1 MKLKSNVC
9 WTITRCCFF
18 YHFFSFQLDI
28 VVAEDIF
35 PVMVKDGLVTS
46 HPVSPKLNHP
56 DEIAESFDQ
65 ISYNKVSHE
74 NCMTQTYPCNV
85 YLHIKF
91 SQL

>member
-1 MKLKSNVC
+1 MTLPRNDIKKRQC
-9 WTITRCCFF
+9 R
-18 YHFFSFQLDI
+18 FQLDI

-65 ISYNKVSHE
+65 ISYNKV
-74 NCMTQTYPCNV
+74 NKMCNG
-85 YLHIKF
+85 LK
-91 SQL
+91 L